1 MLSLS
6 PRRFHQRTL
15 VSLVI
20 PCFNEEAVLP
30 LLFERVREACDS
42 WDCQYEVIL
51 VDDGSAD
58 GTWELLQQFHDRD
71 ERWKAIRL
79 SRNFGHQLALW
90 TGLQRAEGDV
100 IVVLDAD
107 LQDPPEVIAQFLAKW
122 EKGYDVVFAVRQR
135 RKENWLKRSAYFL
148 YYRLLRRLSEIDIP
162 LDAGDFC
169 LMDRRVLQALMSCQ
183 EQQPFIRGL
192 RAWVGFR
199 QTGLAYERAGRA
211 AGDVKYT
218 LSKLM
223 KLGLDGIF
231 GFSSRP
237 LRIATWLGVL
247 FSSLALVGVCLVIV
261 QRLFTVS
268 VDPIATYLMIILA
281 VFFLGGIQLI
291 SIGILGAYVGRIFQE
306 VKNRP
311 LTIAVDSYGFEQP
324 SVTYNRIINRSA

>member
-1 MLSLS
+1 MRSLL
-6 PRRFHQRTL
+6 PRRLHQRTL

-20 PCFNEEAVLP
+20 PCFNEEAVLE

-42 WDCQYEVIL
+42 WECRYEVIL
-51 VDDGSAD
+51 VDDGSED
-58 GTWELLQQFHDRD
+58 STWELMQQIHDRD
-71 ERWKAIRL
+71 ERWKVIRL

-90 TGLQRAEGDV
+90 TGLQRAQGDV

-122 EKGYDVVFAVRQR
+122 EKGYDVVFAIRTR
-135 RKENWLKRSAYFL
+135 RKEAWLKRCAYSA
-148 YYRLLRRLSEIDIP
+148 YYRLLRLLSETDIP

-169 LMDRRVLQALMSCQ
+169 LMDRRVLQALMTCN

-211 AGDVKYT
+211 AGEVKYT

-223 KLGLDGIF
+223 KLGFDGIF
-231 GFSSRP
+231 GFSTRP
-237 LRIATWLGVL
+237 LRLATWLGAAFTGLAAVGLL
-247 FSSLALVGVCLVIV
+247 FVMFQDFFVRSAVPDYWM
-261 QRLFTVS
+261 T
-268 VDPIATYLMIILA
+268 ILA
-281 VFFLGGIQLI
+281 IFFLGGVQLI
-291 SIGILGAYVGRIFQE
+291 TIGILGAYIGRISQE

-311 LTIAVDSYGFEQP
+311 LTIVADSCGFGQP
-324 SVTYNRIINRSA
+324 SVTYNRILNRSA

>member
-1 MLSLS
+1 MRSLS
-6 PRRFHQRTL
+6 PRRLHQRTL

-30 LLFERVREACDS
+30 LLFERIQEACES
-42 WDCQYEVIL
+42 WECRYEVIL
-51 VDDGSAD
+51 VDDGSVD
-58 GTWELLQQFHDRD
+58 STWELLQQFHDQD

-122 EKGYDVVFAVRQR
+122 EKGYQVVFAVRQK
-135 RKENWLKRSAYFL
+135 RKENWLKRCAYSV
-148 YYRLLRRLSEIDIP
+148 YYRLLRLLSETDIP

-169 LMDRRVLQALMSCQ
+169 LMDRRVLQALMTCN

-199 QTGLAYERAGRA
+199 QTGLVYERAGRA
-211 AGDVKYT
+211 AGEVKYT

-223 KLGLDGIF
+223 KLGFDGIF
-231 GFSSRP
+231 GFSTRP
-237 LRIATWLGVL
+237 LRIATWLG
-247 FSSLALVGVCLVIV
+247 A
-261 QRLFTVS
+261 LFTGLAAVGLLLAIFQYFFALS
-268 VDPIATYLMIILA
+268 SIPDYLIIVLA
-281 VFFLGGIQLI
+281 IFFLGGVQMI
-291 SIGILGAYVGRIFQE
+291 SIGILGAYIGRISQD

-311 LTIAVDSYGFEQP
+311 LTIVGDSYGFTEP
-324 SVTYNRIINRSA
+324 SVTYSRILNRSA